1 VSAAPSWER
10 VKAVFQRAVE
20 VPPAERAALLDRACE
35 GDGELRREVD
45 SLLAEHDED
54 GGPLQTSVFGSVADA
69 IVEDELEGQR
79 VGPYRIVERIGS
91 GGMGTVYRAVRA
103 DDAFEKRV
111 AIKVIKRGM
120 DTEDTLRRFQ
130 AERQTLAR
138 LDHPN
143 IATLLDGGS
152 TGDGRPFLVM
162 EFVQG
167 RRIDEFCDA
176 ARLAVA
182 DRVRLFRTVCQAVQH
197 AHQNLVIHRDLKP
210 DNILVTADGVPKLL
224 DFGIAKVLAPVEGE
238 AIPATRLVERR
249 MTLAYSSPEQVR
261 GDAMT
266 TASDVYAL
274 GIILYELVSGQRP
287 YRKHIESPL
296 DYERAIT
303 GVVAAPSTRVRELGK
318 SGQPIAEARQATVQ
332 GLARELSGDLDVIVL
347 KAIQPDPAR
356 RYASVEQ
363 LAEDLDRAM
372 TGRPV
377 LARPDSVTYRAR
389 KFVRRHRAG
398 VAALVVLGVPLVAG
412 VAGTLWQAR
421 VAAGERD
428 RAELEAR
435 KAQVITTFL
444 LDVLGSADPRARG
457 REVTVVEVLDG
468 AAKRAEQ
475 ELAGQPEQLEAM
487 RATIGATQLRLGRA
501 PEAIPLL
508 RSALTAREARL
519 GRAHPD
525 VAQIL
530 VELGNAY
537 AGVGEGSTAEPMLR
551 RALDIQVQ
559 AAGKESAPAAN
570 VLDSLGSLLTQD
582 GKLEEAVSTHRQA
595 LATRRKVLGN
605 EHPDVVYSLNNLA
618 VPLGTLGRWDEA
630 LPLHQ
635 EALALVLKVRGPE
648 HADTAAAMTTLAYA
662 LESVGRYQEALDQ
675 YAKALPLRRKALG
688 ADHPEAAWTAY
699 NYAALLQSRGECGRA
714 VPLTDEVLA
723 LRGKTL
729 TETHPLV
736 AATLQV
742 RGLCLAATGR
752 AADAETSL
760 RDSLAVRVRSLPAGH
775 WLVASSQSI
784 LGEHLHRQQR
794 RFPEAE
800 PLLLA
805 GYEGLKGKLGPADSR
820 TRAALTRLVALYDA
834 WGKRPEAQTYRKLLT
849 P

>member
-1 VSAAPSWER
+1 VSAGTPWER
-10 VKAVFQRAVE
+10 VKAVFQQAVDL
-20 VPPAERAALLDRACE
+20 PPAQRAAWLDGACA

-54 GGPLQTSVFGSVADA
+54 GGPLQTSVFGAA
-69 IVEDELEGQR
+69 GALVEDELEGQR

-120 DTEDTLRRFQ
+120 DTEDTLRRFH

-152 TGDGRPFLVM
+152 TTDGRPFLVM

-167 RRIDEFCDA
+167 RRIDDFCDD
-176 ARLAVA
+176 ARLAVT
-182 DRVRLFRTVCQAVQH
+182 DRVRLFRTVCRAVQH

-224 DFGIAKVLAPVEGE
+224 DFGIAKVLAPAEGD
-238 AIPATRLVERR
+238 APPSTRLVERR

-287 YRKHIESPL
+287 YRKAIESPL

-303 GVVAAPSTRVRELGK
+303 GVVAPPSSRVRELGP
-318 SGQPIAEARQATVQ
+318 SGQAIAEARQATVQ

-377 LARPDSVTYRAR
+377 LARPDSVTYRAT

-398 VAALVVLGVPLVAG
+398 VAALVVLGVPLVAAI
-412 VAGTLWQAR
+412 AGTLWQAR

-435 KAQVITTFL
+435 KAQVITSFL
-444 LDVLGSADPRARG
+444 LDVLGSADPRVRG
-457 REVTVVEVLDG
+457 REVTVAEVLDG
-468 AAKRAEQ
+468 AARRAEQ
-475 ELAGQPEQLEAM
+475 ELTGQPEQLEAM

-501 PEAIPLL
+501 AEAIPLL
-508 RSALTAREARL
+508 EHALSTREARL
-519 GRAHPD
+519 GRSHPD
-525 VAQIL
+525 VAQVL

-537 AGVGEGSTAEPMLR
+537 AGTGQGAKAEPFLR
-551 RALDIQVQ
+551 RAYDIQVQ
-559 AAGKESAPAAN
+559 AAGAESAAAAT

-582 GKLEEAVSTHRQA
+582 GKLEEAVRAHRQA

-605 EHPDVVYSLNNLA
+605 QHPDVVYSLNNLA

-635 EALALVLKVRGPE
+635 EALALVLEVRGPD

-675 YAKALPLRRKALG
+675 YARALPLRRKALG

-729 TETHPLV
+729 TEAHPLV
-736 AATLQV
+736 PATLQV

-752 AADAETSL
+752 ADEAETSF
-760 RDSLAVRVRSLPAGH
+760 RDSLAVRLRSLPPGH

-784 LGEHLHRQQR
+784 LGEHLHRQHR

-805 GYEGLKGKLGPADSR
+805 GYDGLRAKLGPTDAR

-834 WGKRPEAQTYRKLLT
+834 WGRREAAQSYRKLLT